1 MYFYVNTVLLFYLD
15 SSYAENT
22 ESILARKG
30 SSLHHRIREYESE
43 IDPRESPDL
52 IIEPWVSFKQPVRH
66 SETTTKWLSLDATS
80 KWFELGRLIRW
91 RVQRQ
96 SQNILKLT
104 LTDTISHKTHAISL
118 HFTVFFNLTSDTLLL
133 LMYIL
138 SFNFFS
144 LTMFQTCFKISCKFW
159 QNKHTNTKISSNV
172 WLDYSFS
179 LV

>member
-30 SSLHHRIREYESE
+30 SSLHHRIREYECE

-52 IIEPWVSFKQPVRH
+52 IIEPWISFKQPVRH

-104 LTDTISHKTHAISL
+104 LTEIISQKYSRNITSL
-118 HFTVFFNLTSDTLLL
+118 YSLLQPYFWHTAAPYVHSLVQLFFAHYVSN
-133 LMYIL
+133 
-138 SFNFFS
+138 
-144 LTMFQTCFKISCKFW
+144 MFQNQLQILTE
-159 QNKHTNTKISSNV
+159 
-172 WLDYSFS
+172 
-179 LV
+179 

>member
-159 QNKHTNTKISSNV
+159 QNKHTNTKSIFSFV
-172 WLDYSFS
+172 GLDSI
-179 LV
+179 